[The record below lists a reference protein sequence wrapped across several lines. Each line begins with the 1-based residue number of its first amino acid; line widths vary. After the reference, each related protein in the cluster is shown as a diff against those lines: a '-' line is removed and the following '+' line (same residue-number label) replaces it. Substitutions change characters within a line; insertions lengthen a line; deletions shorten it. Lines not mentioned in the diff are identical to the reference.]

1 VNDWQDTFPIHDEVE
16 DCCGTT
22 RRFCISCYPAGLG
35 YTLMAAEEGAID
47 QGYQFRA
54 YSETSP
60 SSALFRIREK
70 MRRVLSR
77 RDLSMSSALP
87 ELLHDRMRGR
97 ITSCDEGDVLLV
109 VDGRAVD
116 MGDLA
121 RILASYEG
129 WEFELRIRDALE

>member
-1 VNDWQDTFPIHDEVE
+1 MRGHQEILHLLLSGRPGLHAH
-16 DCCGTT
+16 GRGG
-22 RRFCISCYPAGLG
+22 RRDRPGIP
-35 YTLMAAEEGAID
+35 
-47 QGYQFRA
+47 FRA

-77 RDLSMSSALP
+77 RDLSVSSALP

-97 ITSCDEGDVLLV
+97 ITSCDEGGVLLV
-109 VDGRAVD
+109 VDGRAID

-121 RILASYEG
+121 RILETHEG